1 LFVLCLFEE
10 TVGDSLYLSII
21 LSFHKQGMTFPIGSE
36 KGGKKSHIIFVCAF
50 RAICSGLAPET
61 LLCRDR

>member
-1 LFVLCLFEE
+1 
-10 TVGDSLYLSII
+10 
-21 LSFHKQGMTFPIGSE
+21 MTFPIGSE